1 MKKKF
6 SVSMKVDGRITVE
19 VEAETPEEAREKAIS
34 AFEDADLSTMD
45 FVDAEPLSYTCDGD
59 DGWPKE
65 F

>member
-19 VEAETPEEAREKAIS
+19 VEAETPEEAREAAIE
-34 AFEDADLSTMD
+34 AFGDADLSKMD
-45 FVDAEPLSYTCDGD
+45 YVDAEPLNYNCEGD